1 MITNGKYE
9 FDTEFVYTPKK
20 IDFAKAERIK
30 TMSKLI
36 TTVENEVASRSSY
49 VLGDKLIK
57 DVNQLSC
64 PFKYQGTT
72 SSDRRGLDA
81 LIDNNASTFFH
92 TDYSGGN
99 VTPGKHYLDVTSVSG
114 TAFEKEIQINVTRR
128 ADGVADHPSEFTITG
143 SNGTSE
149 FTPIAVVEVPD
160 ASAGAKATC
169 SFDIPNGESYTQL
182 RFAVTKTP
190 LMRGYWHMAE
200 FQLYPRTLDPEC
212 KNAVHPDAYK
222 KIMQAV
228 ADAKN
233 AADCTEDDLGNLQKA
248 YDDYLAV
255 VDNSTAISEIEYK
268 AGEPASIYDLQGRR
282 VNAARKGI
290 YIINGKKVVK

>member
-1 MITNGKYE
+1 M
-9 FDTEFVYTPKK
+9 
-20 IDFAKAERIK
+20 
-30 TMSKLI
+30 
-36 TTVENEVASRSSY
+36 
-49 VLGDKLIK
+49 
-57 DVNQLSC
+57 
-64 PFKYQGTT
+64 
-72 SSDRRGLDA
+72 
-81 LIDNNASTFFH
+81 
-92 TDYSGGN
+92 
-99 VTPGKHYLDVTSVSG
+99 
-114 TAFEKEIQINVTRR
+114 TRR

-222 KIMQAV
+222 
-228 ADAKN
+228 
-233 AADCTEDDLGNLQKA
+233 
-248 YDDYLAV
+248 
-255 VDNSTAISEIEYK
+255 
-268 AGEPASIYDLQGRR
+268 R
-282 VNAARKGI
+282 
-290 YIINGKKVVK
+290 